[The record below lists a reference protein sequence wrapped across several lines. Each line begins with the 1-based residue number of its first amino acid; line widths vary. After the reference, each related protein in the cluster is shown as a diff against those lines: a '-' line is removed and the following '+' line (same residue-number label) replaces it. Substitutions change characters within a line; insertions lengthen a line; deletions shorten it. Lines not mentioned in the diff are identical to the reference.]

1 MAARSSTHLFALLIA
16 YVIGYAL
23 WLLLG
28 ASAGAWSSQ
37 LANLLLIPPF
47 LLATRVVWT
56 VARLPQ
62 VTAARA
68 WRWLGHGLLAWA
80 LGGLMYSGYELL
92 GLSPF
97 PSLAD
102 LGYLAALPCFAAGLM
117 ALRRERRGTLQTLS
131 FLIDVSLA
139 TLILGALG
147 WQIFFRATLADTA
160 QPILALWISL
170 AYPVLYLLLCAAT
183 VTLALWRP
191 LDLQRRVVSLLAA
204 GLLCFLGTDVLYF
217 QAVARG
223 TYVGGTWLDLGWPLA
238 ALLIAW
244 AAYRSGEAA
253 TRPQPSW
260 PQLPGEWW
268 KRLLPHY
275 AVLAA
280 FLVYLGLQ
288 LGIPLDRPQQVL
300 LWLIMGLFA
309 LRQLLVLT
317 DNQRLQRQL
326 THRAEHDPLT
336 GVRNRSDL
344 EDNLQQQIDQAR
356 RWNSVVAV
364 MFMDLDRMKEI
375 NDTFGHV
382 VGDLLLQKLAT
393 RLSDALPADA
403 VLFRFGG
410 DEFVVVLPG
419 HDAPAAARV
428 AQTLLDAA
436 GKAFQIGPETLH
448 VSASLGVALAPG
460 DATHATAAIEH
471 ADGAMYHAKQAGR
484 GTWRFANERLN
495 GLHMPQAQLEV
506 QLRGALERGEFA
518 MHFQP
523 LIELSSGRVRSFEA
537 LMRWTSPVL
546 GPVSPADFI
555 AVAETR
561 EMMGGLGQWAL
572 RESIRQMCAWQAA
585 LPGVSVAVNV
595 SATQFAH
602 EHFVAE
608 TRAALA
614 EYGGAPGLLTLE
626 VTESAVL
633 VDAAQA
639 RQKLLDLRALGV
651 RVALDDFGT
660 GYSSLGQLRSLPVDV
675 LKIDRVFIQ
684 DSHTDAAFIQAMISM
699 GHSLGLEVVAEGIED
714 AATVARL
721 QALHCDLGQG
731 FYFARPQSA
740 GQAVA
745 AMTLNG
751 PPSSLQLS

>member
-1 MAARSSTHLFALLIA
+1 MAVRSPTSFLALLTV
-16 YVIGYAL
+16 YMVGYAT

-28 ASAGAWSSQ
+28 APAGDWTSL
-37 LANLLLIPPF
+37 LANLLLVPPF
-47 LLATRVVWT
+47 LLATLVVWT

-62 VTAARA
+62 VTSAHA
-68 WRWLGHGLLAWA
+68 WRWLGYGLLAWA
-80 LGGLMYSGYELL
+80 LGGLIYSGYDLL

-102 LGYLAALPCFAAGLM
+102 AGYLATLPCFALGLM

-131 FLIDVSLA
+131 FLTDAALV

-147 WQIFFRATLADTA
+147 WQVFFQATLADTA
-160 QPILALWISL
+160 QPVLALWISL

-183 VTLALWRP
+183 MTLALWRP
-191 LDLQRRVVSLLAA
+191 LGLQRRGVALLAT
-204 GLLCFLGTDVLYF
+204 GLLSFLGTDVLYF
-217 QAVARG
+217 GALARG
-223 TYVGGTWLDLGWPLA
+223 SYVPGTLLDLGWPLA
-238 ALLIAW
+238 AFLIAW

-260 PQLPGEWW
+260 PQLPSEWW
-268 KRLLPHY
+268 KQLLPHY

-280 FLVYLGLQ
+280 FLVYLALH
-288 LGIPLDRPQQVL
+288 LGTPLDWPEQVL
-300 LWLIMGLFA
+300 LWLIVGLFA

-317 DNQRLQRQL
+317 DNQRLQLRL

-344 EDNLQQQIDQAR
+344 EANLQQQIDQAR
-356 RWNSVVAV
+356 TWNSVVAV
-364 MFMDLDRMKEI
+364 VFMDLDRMKEI
-375 NDTFGHV
+375 NDTFGHL
-382 VGDLLLQKLAT
+382 VGDQLLQALAT
-393 RLSDALPADA
+393 RLSTTLPAGA
-403 VLFRFGG
+403 MLARFGG
-410 DEFVVVLPG
+410 DEFVAVLPG

-428 AQTLLDAA
+428 AQTLLDTA

-460 DATHATAAIEH
+460 DAEQATAAIEQ

-523 LIELSSGRVRSFEA
+523 LVDLGSGQVRSFEA
-537 LMRWTSPVL
+537 LMRWNSPVL

-555 AVAETR
+555 PVAETR
-561 EMMGGLGQWAL
+561 EMMGGLGHWAM

-602 EHFVAE
+602 EHFVAD
-608 TRAALA
+608 THAVLA
-614 EYGGAPGLLTLE
+614 EYGGAPQLLTLE

-633 VDAAQA
+633 TDAAQA

-714 AATVARL
+714 ASTVAQL
-721 QALHCDLGQG
+721 LALHCDLGQG
-731 FYFARPQSA
+731 FYFARPQPA

-745 AMTLNG
+745 AMVPGSRLTTLR
-751 PPSSLQLS
+751 P